1 MASPGV
7 VFRGVRPVFGIVDSN
22 CSVVPVRSWCMRTN
36 DSGHYAEAVVAL
48 AERQYDTA
56 GDYYT
61 RAGWS
66 VLADPRD
73 GRDPFAPD
81 DRGSVGVGLQH
92 LLTAVLCYRV
102 AGADTRASRRGAEG
116 IAVAEDLGSEMAT
129 PVQAACFDEFVADFR
144 AAAGMA
150 DSATAYSTAADAYRD
165 AVDETT
171 RPQTV
176 GTTPLFEAAAAP
188 AKQLA
193 RSLANGEIAIKWEDL
208 HGPDPSAKGA
218 FLAHRAEFKQQRFES
233 LVGGCVSEG
242 FLAAPRGT
250 TEYATDHHTCPACG
264 SRDVN
269 WVADS
274 VLCLRCS
281 RPTDPQ

>member
-1 MASPGV
+1 MH
-7 VFRGVRPVFGIVDSN
+7 
-22 CSVVPVRSWCMRTN
+22 TN
-36 DSGHYAEAVVAL
+36 DSGYYAEAVAAL
-48 AERQYDTA
+48 AARQYDTA
-56 GDYYT
+56 GNYYT

-66 VLADPRD
+66 VLAEPRD

-81 DRGSVGVGLQH
+81 DRGSVGAGLQH
-92 LLTAVLCYRV
+92 LLTAALCYRV
-102 AGADTRASRRGAEG
+102 SGQDARASRRGVEG
-116 IAVAEDLGSEMAT
+116 IAVANDLGSEMAT
-129 PVQAACFDEFVADFR
+129 PIQAACFDEFVGDFR
-144 AAAGMA
+144 VAAGMDDA
-150 DSATAYSTAADAYRD
+150 AAAYSMAADAYRD

-171 RPQTV
+171 QPQV
-176 GTTPLFEAAAAP
+176 VATTPLFEAAAAP

-208 HGPDPSAKGA
+208 HGPDPAAKGD

-233 LVGGCVSEG
+233 LVDGCVSDG

-250 TEYATDHHTCPACG
+250 TEYATDHHACPTCG

-269 WVADS
+269 WVDES

>member
-1 MASPGV
+1 MH
-7 VFRGVRPVFGIVDSN
+7 
-22 CSVVPVRSWCMRTN
+22 TN
-36 DSGHYAEAVVAL
+36 DGGYYTEAVGAL
-48 AERQYDTA
+48 AAREYDTA

-66 VLADPRD
+66 VLTEPRD

-81 DRGSVGVGLQH
+81 DRGSVGAGLQH
-92 LLTAVLCYRV
+92 LLTAALCYRV
-102 AGADTRASRRGAEG
+102 AGQDARASRRGTEG
-116 IAVAEDLGSEMAT
+116 IAVAADLGSEMAT
-129 PVQAACFDEFVADFR
+129 PIQSACFDEFIADFR
-144 AAAGMA
+144 VAADMDDASTAYRTAAA
-150 DSATAYSTAADAYRD
+150 AYRE
-165 AVDETT
+165 AVDESTQ
-171 RPQTV
+171 PQAI

-188 AKQLA
+188 LKQLA

-208 HGPDPSAKGA
+208 HGPDPADKSG

-233 LVGGCVSEG
+233 LVDGCVSDG
-242 FLAAPRGT
+242 YLAAPRGT
-250 TEYATDHHTCPACG
+250 TEYATDHHVCPNCG

-269 WVADS
+269 WVAEH